1 LALAVPLSRFT
12 PRVGGGS
19 AFFVRHRERMHQ
31 NSIGY
36 KWEGAACLLSFM
48 LAAVALYFGRAFLIA
63 ILASLVFSVVGTCF
77 GFSYMRTWKPV
88 YRKIVLAVLFVCA
101 VAYYA
106 LIIFPF

>member
-1 LALAVPLSRFT
+1 
-12 PRVGGGS
+12 
-19 AFFVRHRERMHQ
+19 
-31 NSIGY
+31 
-36 KWEGAACLLSFM
+36 
-48 LAAVALYFGRAFLIA
+48 
-63 ILASLVFSVVGTCF
+63 LVFSVVGTCF